1 MKNNYTY
8 YLVLFISLFLS
19 PLTLFSQKDQIPL
32 ETALEQNSERQLI
45 KIGMITASKP
55 AKIKFGAYHSDNRKG
70 ASEAKDENGKALLF
84 SFDLFNQEGNKA
96 SIEGAT
102 NLESNDT
109 NPRNDVSIY
118 ISTDIDEEDLW
129 VLLMIKTPETN
140 EFSLKNTF
148 LTNGS
153 DEITFQTATGEPTGK
168 SEVTAPKGITAY
180 INGNPLGAMQYYSGG
195 SFSYKKF
202 IWVSDSMDQQL
213 QFVTAAVFSA
223 MLEVGDYFIDTQF
236 TD

>member
-1 MKNNYTY
+1 MKNVSTY
-8 YLVLFISLFLS
+8 YLALIISLFLT
-19 PLTLFSQKDQIPL
+19 PAALFSQKDQIPL
-32 ETALEQNSERQLI
+32 ETVLEQNSERQLI

-55 AKIKFGAYHSDNRKG
+55 AKIKFGTYYADNRKG
-70 ASEAKDENGKALLF
+70 ASEAKDGNGKGLLF
-84 SFDLFNQEGNKA
+84 SFDVLNKEGNKA
-96 SIEGAT
+96 TIEGAT
-102 NLESNDT
+102 NLEPNDA

-118 ISTDIDEEDLW
+118 ISTTIDEEDLW
-129 VLLMIKTPETN
+129 VLLMIKTTETN
-140 EFSLKNTF
+140 EFSLKNIF

-153 DEITFQTATGEPTGK
+153 DEITFQNTIGEPTGK

-202 IWVSDSMDQQL
+202 IWLSDSMDQQL
-213 QFVTAAVFSA
+213 QLVTAAVFSA

>member
-1 MKNNYTY
+1 MKNVSTY
-8 YLVLFISLFLS
+8 YLALIISLFLT
-19 PLTLFSQKDQIPL
+19 PAALFSQKDQIPL
-32 ETALEQNSERQLI
+32 ETVLEQNSERQLI

-55 AKIKFGAYHSDNRKG
+55 AKIKFGTYYADNRKG
-70 ASEAKDENGKALLF
+70 ASEAKDGNGKGLLF
-84 SFDLFNQEGNKA
+84 SFDVLNKEGDKA
-96 SIEGAT
+96 TIEGAT
-102 NLESNDT
+102 NLESNDA

-118 ISTDIDEEDLW
+118 ISTTIDEEDLW

-140 EFSLKNTF
+140 EFSLKNIF

-153 DEITFQTATGEPTGK
+153 DEITFQNTIGEPTGK

-202 IWVSDSMDQQL
+202 IWLSDSMDQQL
-213 QFVTAAVFSA
+213 QLVTAAVFSA